1 MVLELKKLR
10 GMIMKK
16 FKEFIKSKDFKWLNI
31 FIRDILLILV
41 IAYVQVKTYFNSKWV
56 WFITGMIVVWVSW
69 QYSDY
74 NKFKREQKWIYN

>member
-1 MVLELKKLR
+1 
-10 GMIMKK
+10 MKK